1 MGDDELST
9 SLSEMSL
16 TGSRSLGGIGDDR
29 PGSAL
34 SSSPASPGFVGK
46 GTLRPKHKQQQSGA
60 SPTRVRKS
68 SSPKSGKGGGGKASG
83 GVKEDRN
90 RGRDVSSG
98 TTTSRNT
105 PGGSSRCESERT
117 QGHISAGAKRQG
129 PQSHRGARAESED
142 WGRHQAPSKMIH
154 LFSHLPQYSKRST
167 QSKSDLHPAIE
178 TLGLLYADGSVRG
191 SNARTAAMLLA
202 FKEVV
207 REYQLPP
214 GEVLRLD
221 LDKALKPHI
230 QYLINCRPHSIAMGN
245 AIKWLRGRIHSLD
258 PEAGPAEAKES
269 IVEAIDA
276 YVEERITFAAKTLAE
291 VTANK
296 ISDGDVV
303 LVYGRSY
310 SVELT
315 LLRAKAQG
323 KKFRVLVVDS
333 RPLLEGR
340 RLLAS
345 LSRANIPST
354 YLNLNAVSYVMRGV
368 SKVLLGVAAMLSNG
382 AVISRAGTAVVAMLA
397 RRFNIPAIFCCETYK
412 FSDKVQLD
420 SICWNEVGDPAEL
433 LRPAGGPGVTRQ
445 MEQAHSLQ
453 KDKPGIAASELTAS
467 LPQRLK
473 LLNIRYDL
481 TPMKYVS
488 LVITEVGMIPPTSV
502 PVLLRESSK
511 DDVNVNFEF

>member
-1 MGDDELST
+1 MPGFFLFLVSVPNIIYPF
-9 SLSEMSL
+9 L
-16 TGSRSLGGIGDDR
+16 TCLTPPQRSLGT
-29 PGSAL
+29 S
-34 SSSPASPGFVGK
+34 
-46 GTLRPKHKQQQSGA
+46 
-60 SPTRVRKS
+60 
-68 SSPKSGKGGGGKASG
+68 GGGGG
-83 GVKEDRN
+83 G
-90 RGRDVSSG
+90 
-98 TTTSRNT
+98 
-105 PGGSSRCESERT
+105 GG
-117 QGHISAGAKRQG
+117 GAKRSG
-129 PQSHRGARAESED
+129 SASNRSSRAESED
-142 WGRHQAPSKMIH
+142 WGRQGQAHSKMVH

-167 QSKSDLHPAIE
+167 LSRTVSLSKPELHPAVV

-207 REYQLPP
+207 RAYQLPP
-214 GEVLRLD
+214 GKVLRLD

-230 QYLINCRPHSIAMGN
+230 QYLIDCRPHSIAMGN
-245 AIKWLRGRIHSLD
+245 AIKWLRGQIHGLD
-258 PEAGPAEAKES
+258 AEAGPAKEK

-276 YVEERITFAAKTLAE
+276 YVEERITFAAQALAE
-291 VTANK
+291 VAVDK

-315 LLRAKAQG
+315 LLKAKAQG
-323 KKFRVLVVDS
+323 KNFRVLVVDS

-340 RLLAS
+340 RLLAT
-345 LSRANIPST
+345 LSKAGVPST

-368 SKVLLGVAAMLSNG
+368 SKVLLGAAAMLSNG

-397 RRFNIPAIFCCETYK
+397 RRFNIPAIFFCETYK

-420 SICWNEVGDPAEL
+420 SICWNEVGDPSEL
-433 LRPAGGPGVTRQ
+433 LRPAGSNSNGEAAAG
-445 MEQAHSLQ
+445 QAGGQTGQLQ
-453 KDKPGIAASELTAS
+453 GGEAQAAAAA
-467 LPQRLK
+467 LPPRLK

-511 DDVNVNFEF
+511 DDVNLNFEF

>member
-1 MGDDELST
+1 MCLGQKRA
-9 SLSEMSL
+9 SLISL
-16 TGSRSLGGIGDDR
+16 ASQ
-29 PGSAL
+29 SAHL
-34 SSSPASPGFVGK
+34 F
-46 GTLRPKHKQQQSGA
+46 
-60 SPTRVRKS
+60 
-68 SSPKSGKGGGGKASG
+68 SPKTTPTHVLQRPLGASG
-83 GVKEDRN
+83 G
-90 RGRDVSSG
+90 G
-98 TTTSRNT
+98 
-105 PGGSSRCESERT
+105 
-117 QGHISAGAKRQG
+117 AGAKR
-129 PQSHRGARAESED
+129 PSSASHRSARADSED
-142 WGRHQAPSKMIH
+142 WGRQAQAHSKMVH

-167 QSKSDLHPAIE
+167 LSRTVSLSKPELHPAVV

-207 REYQLPP
+207 RAYQLPP
-214 GEVLRLD
+214 GKVLRLD

-230 QYLINCRPHSIAMGN
+230 QYLIDCRPHSIAMGN
-245 AIKWLRGRIHSLD
+245 AIKWLRGQIHGLD
-258 PEAGPAEAKES
+258 PEAGPGEAKEK

-276 YVEERITFAAKTLAE
+276 YVEERITFAAQALAE
-291 VTANK
+291 VAVDK

-315 LLRAKAQG
+315 LLKAKAQG
-323 KKFRVLVVDS
+323 KNFRVLVVDS

-340 RLLAS
+340 RLLS
-345 LSRANIPST
+345 TLSKAGVSST

-368 SKVLLGVAAMLSNG
+368 SKVLLGAAAMLSNG

-420 SICWNEVGDPAEL
+420 SICWNEVGDPSEL
-433 LRPAGGPGVTRQ
+433 LRPAGSNGEAGGQPGQ
-445 MEQAHSLQ
+445 LQ
-453 KDKPGIAASELTAS
+453 GGEAQVAAAA
-467 LPQRLK
+467 LPPRLK

-511 DDVNVNFEF
+511 DDVNLNFEF

>member
-1 MGDDELST
+1 MSRFVLVSANICVFDYQAILSPIFA
-9 SLSEMSL
+9 SLSL
-16 TGSRSLGGIGDDR
+16 I
-29 PGSAL
+29 
-34 SSSPASPGFVGK
+34 SSPPPLIHV
-46 GTLRPKHKQQQSGA
+46 LQRPLG
-60 SPTRVRKS
+60 
-68 SSPKSGKGGGGKASG
+68 ASG
-83 GVKEDRN
+83 G
-90 RGRDVSSG
+90 G
-98 TTTSRNT
+98 
-105 PGGSSRCESERT
+105 
-117 QGHISAGAKRQG
+117 AGAKR
-129 PQSHRGARAESED
+129 PSSASNRSTRAESED
-142 WGRHQAPSKMIH
+142 WGRQAQAHSKMVH

-167 QSKSDLHPAIE
+167 LSRTVSLSKPELHPAVV

-207 REYQLPP
+207 RAYQLPP
-214 GEVLRLD
+214 GKVLRLD

-230 QYLINCRPHSIAMGN
+230 QYLIDCRPHSIAMGN
-245 AIKWLRGRIHSLD
+245 AIKWLRGQIHGLD
-258 PEAGPAEAKES
+258 PEEGPGEAKEK

-276 YVEERITFAAKTLAE
+276 YVEERITFAAQALAE
-291 VTANK
+291 VAVDK

-315 LLRAKAQG
+315 LLKAKAQG
-323 KKFRVLVVDS
+323 KNFRVLVVDS

-340 RLLAS
+340 RLLS
-345 LSRANIPST
+345 TLSKAGVSST

-368 SKVLLGVAAMLSNG
+368 SKVLLGAAAMLSNG

-420 SICWNEVGDPAEL
+420 SICWNEVGDPSEL
-433 LRPAGGPGVTRQ
+433 LRPAGSNGEAGGQTGQLQGGGGEAQVT
-445 MEQAHSLQ
+445 
-453 KDKPGIAASELTAS
+453 AAAA
-467 LPQRLK
+467 LPPRLK

-511 DDVNVNFEF
+511 DDVNLNFEF

>member
-1 MGDDELST
+1 
-9 SLSEMSL
+9 
-16 TGSRSLGGIGDDR
+16 
-29 PGSAL
+29 
-34 SSSPASPGFVGK
+34 
-46 GTLRPKHKQQQSGA
+46 
-60 SPTRVRKS
+60 
-68 SSPKSGKGGGGKASG
+68 
-83 GVKEDRN
+83 
-90 RGRDVSSG
+90 
-98 TTTSRNT
+98 
-105 PGGSSRCESERT
+105 
-117 QGHISAGAKRQG
+117 
-129 PQSHRGARAESED
+129 
-142 WGRHQAPSKMIH
+142 MIH

-167 QSKSDLHPAIE
+167 QSKSDLHPAVE

-345 LSRANIPST
+345 LSRASIPST

-433 LRPAGGPGVTRQ
+433 LRPAGGRGATRQ
-445 MEQAHSLQ
+445 VEQAHSLQ
-453 KDKPGIAASELTAS
+453 EDKPGIAASELTAS